1 LGAAKSISESNYF
14 DIHLSSRLS
23 QNVPGENKIMW
34 IVRLALNKPYT
45 FIVAAILI
53 VVLGLT
59 SIATTPTDIFPN
71 IDIPVVTVIWSY
83 SGLSAKEMEQRVTTF
98 SEFVMAV
105 VNDVRAIDSQT
116 VNGASVIK
124 ISFQPQV
131 RIDAA
136 MSQIGAAVNSIRF
149 RMPPGV
155 NPPWILRFSAATVPV
170 IQLSLSSDSLSE
182 SELYDYG
189 LFRVRQQLST
199 VPGTLLP
206 APYGGVA
213 RQIMVD
219 MDQNALLAKGITPMD
234 VTAAVNAQNLTLPSG
249 TAKIGTR
256 EYTVSTNSSPVDA
269 LTLND
274 VPIKTVNGSLVYM
287 RDIAHVRDGWA
298 VQQNVS
304 RADGKPNVL
313 LSVMKTGSVS
323 TLDIVNQIKNDVLPT
338 SRAAAPKGLKIRE
351 LFDQS
356 LFVRASI
363 EGVLREGIIAACLT
377 ALMILLF
384 LGSWRSTLII
394 AVSIPLSIL
403 SSIIVLSALGETMNT
418 MTLGG
423 LALAIG
429 ILVDDATVTIENIH
443 RHMSNQPLKEAV
455 LIGASEIATPTLVS
469 TLTICIVFVSV
480 VFLTGPAKYL
490 FTPMA
495 LAVVFAMMASYVLSR
510 TLVPVL
516 VNYLLGAEHDFE
528 GHSDVTANLSTKR
541 SIFGRINQRFN
552 QGYFWVQ
559 DRYTDALRTV
569 LRHRKPALLTSVAI
583 MATAFLLLPFVGRDF
598 FPSVDSGQIRL
609 HVRTQPGTRIE
620 TTKVLFSQVEDEIR
634 KIIPANEIG
643 LVIDNIGLSPETFNY
658 AFGDG
663 ATISSADGEILIA
676 LNEKQHGPSGSYVK
690 ELRSRL
696 QKQFP
701 DLTFFF
707 QPADIVTQIL
717 NFGLPSPIDVQVQG
731 YDPANYEI
739 ARHLRE
745 RVATVPGT
753 VDVHMHQVVN
763 APDLHMDIDR
773 VRAAQFGL
781 TQQDVANSIY
791 ISLSSSA
798 AVQPNFWLDPK
809 MGLTY
814 MVAAQ
819 TPQYSIDSINALQNT
834 PIPIHTRNN
843 RSELLGNMA
852 TLTPAVLPVVVNHHN
867 GAPVFDIY
875 ANTQDSDLGSVAAK
889 VKRIVKDE
897 SKNLPPGT
905 KIVVRGQVESM
916 NEAFNRLGIG
926 LAFAALLVY
935 LLMVVNYQSWR
946 DPFIIICAL
955 PGAFCGIVWAL
966 FLTQTTF
973 NVPSLMGAIMS
984 IGVATANS
992 ILLVT
997 FANELRATGMDPL
1010 EAAVTAGYTRLR
1022 PIIMTAFA
1030 MIIGMLPMALGL
1042 GEGGE
1047 QNAPLA
1053 RAVIGGLGV
1062 ATFATLFFV
1071 PLMFTLIHGNNAN
1084 VQQEAA

>member
-1 LGAAKSISESNYF
+1 
-14 DIHLSSRLS
+14 
-23 QNVPGENKIMW
+23 MW

-45 FIVAAILI
+45 FIVASILI
-53 VVLGLT
+53 LVLGVT

-71 IDIPVVTVIWSY
+71 IDIPVVSIIWTY
-83 SGLSAKEMEQRVTTF
+83 QGLSAKEMEQRITTF
-98 SEFVMAV
+98 SEFVMAT
-105 VNDVRAIDSQT
+105 VNDIKAIDSQT
-116 VNGASVIK
+116 VSGAAVIK

-136 MSQIGAAVNSIRF
+136 MSQIGAAVGGIRF

-155 NPPWILRFSAATVPV
+155 NPPWILRFSASTVP
-170 IQLSLSSDSLSE
+170 ILQLSLSSESLSE

-189 LFRVRQQLST
+189 LFRIRQQLST

-219 MDQNALLAKGITPMD
+219 LDEPALQAKGITPSD
-234 VTAAVNAQNLTLPSG
+234 VVAAINAQNLTLPSG
-249 TAKIGTR
+249 TAKLGTH

-269 LTLND
+269 LALND
-274 VPIKTVNGSLVYM
+274 VPVKTVDGSLVYM

-304 RADGKPNVL
+304 RADGKPGVL

-323 TLDIVNQIKNDVLPT
+323 TLEIVDQIKNEILPA
-338 SRAAAPKGLKIRE
+338 SRAAAPKGMKITE

-363 EGVLREGIIAACLT
+363 KGVLREGIIAACLT

-403 SSIIVLSALGETMNT
+403 SSIIALSALGETMNT

-443 RHMSNQPLKEAV
+443 RHMGTQPLREAV
-455 LIGASEIATPTLVS
+455 LTGASEIATPTLVS

-495 LAVVFAMMASYVLSR
+495 LAVVFAMLASYVLSR

-516 VNYLLGAEHDFE
+516 VNFLLGAEHSFE
-528 GHSDVTANLSTKR
+528 GHSDNAEP
-541 SIFGRINQRFN
+541 GRPSFFTRMNRGFNEGFARF
-552 QGYFWVQ
+552 QH
-559 DRYTDALRTV
+559 RYTSALGAVLKHRRT
-569 LRHRKPALLTSVAI
+569 ALAASITLMS
-583 MATAFLLLPFVGRDF
+583 TAFALVPFVGRDF
-598 FPSVDSGQIRL
+598 FPSIDSGQIRL
-609 HVRTQPGTRIE
+609 HVRAEPGTRIE
-620 TTKVLFSQVEDEIR
+620 TTKVLFSQVEAQIRHIVPADELDLI
-634 KIIPANEIG
+634 
-643 LVIDNIGLSPETFNY
+643 IDNIGLSPETFNY

-663 ATISSADGEILIA
+663 ATIGSADGEILIA
-676 LNEKQHGPSGSYVK
+676 LNEKHHGPADRYV
-690 ELRSRL
+690 RQMRTQL
-696 QKQFP
+696 QNQFP
-701 DLTFFF
+701 NLTFFF

-717 NFGLPSPIDVQVQG
+717 NFGLPAPIDVEVQG
-731 YDPANYEI
+731 YDPRNYEV
-739 ARHLRE
+739 ARHLRSE
-745 RVATVPGT
+745 VAAIPGT
-753 VDVHMHQVVN
+753 VDVHMHQVVA
-763 APDLHMDIDR
+763 APDLHLDIDR

-791 ISLSSSA
+791 ISLSSSS

-809 MGLTY
+809 MGMTY

-819 TPQYSIDSINALQNT
+819 TPQYRIDSINELENT
-834 PIPIHTRNN
+834 PIPLRTASNK
-843 RSELLGNMA
+843 SELLGNMA
-852 TLTPAVLPVVVNHHN
+852 TLTPAVLPVVINHHN
-867 GAPVFDIY
+867 VAPVFDIY
-875 ANTQDSDLGSVAAK
+875 SNTQDSDLGSVAA
-889 VKRIVKDE
+889 RINRVVREEQKHV
-897 SKNLPPGT
+897 PPGT
-905 KIVVRGQVESM
+905 TIVVRGQVESM
-916 NEAFNRLGIG
+916 NEAFNRLGMG

-935 LLMVVNYQSWR
+935 LLMVVNYQSWL

-955 PGAFCGIVWAL
+955 PGAFTGIVWAL
-966 FLTQTTF
+966 YLTQTTF

-997 FANELRATGMDPL
+997 FANERRAEGVSAL
-1010 EAAVTAGYTRLR
+1010 EAAISAGHTRLR
-1022 PIIMTAFA
+1022 PIIMTAVA

-1053 RAVIGGLGV
+1053 RAVIGGLSV

-1071 PLMFTLIHGNNAN
+1071 PLMFTLIHGKT
-1084 VQQEAA
+1084 QEIQ

>member
-1 LGAAKSISESNYF
+1 
-14 DIHLSSRLS
+14 
-23 QNVPGENKIMW
+23 MW
-34 IVRLALNKPYT
+34 IVRLALNRPYT
-45 FIVAAILI
+45 FIVASILI
-53 VVLGLT
+53 LIFGFT

-71 IDIPVVTVIWSY
+71 IDIPQVTVIWTY
-83 SGLSAKEMEQRVTTF
+83 SGLPAKEMEQRITTF

-105 VNDVRAIDSQT
+105 VNDVKSIDSQT
-116 VNGASVIK
+116 TNGAAVIK

-131 RIDAA
+131 RIDSA
-136 MSQIGAAVNSIRF
+136 MSQVDAAVNSIRF
-149 RMPPGV
+149 RMPTGV
-155 NPPWILRFSAATVPV
+155 NPPWILRFSASTVPI
-170 IQLSLSSDSLSE
+170 IQLSLSSDTLSE
-182 SELYDYG
+182 SEIYDYG
-189 LFRVRQQLST
+189 LFRVRQQLT
-199 VPGTLLP
+199 KVPGTLLP
-206 APYGGVA
+206 TPYGGVA

-219 MDQNALLAKGITPMD
+219 LDQNALTAKGLTPIDITN
-234 VTAAVNAQNLTLPSG
+234 AINAQNVTLPSG
-249 TAKIGTR
+249 TAKVDNT

-274 VPIKTVNGSLVYM
+274 VPIKEVNGAMVYM
-287 RDIAHVRDGWA
+287 RDVAHVRDGWS
-298 VQQNVS
+298 VQQNVA
-304 RADGKPNVL
+304 RANGKPAAL
-313 LSVMKTGSVS
+313 LTIMKTGSVS
-323 TLDIVNQIKNDVLPT
+323 TLEIVKQIKDDVLPA
-338 SRAAAPKGLKIRE
+338 SRAAAPKGLKITE

-356 LFVRASI
+356 IFVKASI
-363 EGVLREGIIAACLT
+363 VGVLREGLIAASLT

-443 RHMSNQPLKEAV
+443 RHMDGQPLREAV

-480 VFLTGPAKYL
+480 VFLTGPAKFL

-495 LAVVFAMMASYVLSR
+495 LAVVFAMLASYVLSR

-516 VNYLLGAEHDFE
+516 VNFLLGAEHSFE
-528 GHSDVTANLSTKR
+528 GHNLHESAANKR
-541 SIFGRINQRFN
+541 PSLFRRVNQRFN
-552 QGYFWVQ
+552 QGYTWFQ
-559 DRYTDALRTV
+559 SRYTVALESFLV
-569 LRHRKPALLTSVAI
+569 HRRA
-583 MATAFLLLPFVGRDF
+583 AFIGSIAVMLSAFVLLPFIGRDF
-598 FPSVDSGQIRL
+598 FPSVDAGQIKL
-609 HVRTQPGTRIE
+609 HIRARPGTRIE
-620 TTKVLFSQVEDEIR
+620 NTKVIFSQIEEEIR
-634 KIIPANEIG
+634 KTIPASETD
-643 LVIDNIGLSPETFNY
+643 LMLDNIGLTPETFNY

-663 ATISSADGEILIA
+663 STISSADGEVLIA
-676 LNEKQHGPSGSYVK
+676 LNKEHHSTRGYIKQ
-690 ELRSRL
+690 LRADL
-696 QKQFP
+696 TKKFP
-701 DLTFFF
+701 DETFFF
-707 QPADIVTQIL
+707 QPADMVTQIL
-717 NFGLPSPIDVQVQG
+717 NFGLPAPIDIQVQG
-731 YDPANYEI
+731 YDPANYDI
-739 ARHLRE
+739 ARHLRT
-745 RVATVPGT
+745 RLATVPGA
-753 VDVHMHQVVN
+753 VDVHLHQVVD
-763 APDLHMDIDR
+763 APDLHLDIDR

-781 TQQDVANSIY
+781 TQQDVANSLY

-809 MGLTY
+809 MGITY
-814 MVAAQ
+814 TVATQ
-819 TPQYSIDSINALQNT
+819 TPQYDINSINALENT
-834 PIPIHTRNN
+834 PIPLHTVAN
-843 RSELLGNMA
+843 RTELLGNMA
-852 TLTPAVLPVVVNHHN
+852 TLKPAVMPVVINHHN
-867 GAPVFDIY
+867 GAPVYDIY

-889 VKRIVKDE
+889 VDRIVKEE
-897 SKNLPPGT
+897 SANLPPGT

-926 LAFAALLVY
+926 LTFAALLVY
-935 LLMVVNYQSWR
+935 LLMVVNYQSWL

-997 FANELRATGMDPL
+997 FANELRANGETPL
-1010 EAAVTAGYTRLR
+1010 RAAINAGFTRLR
-1022 PIIMTAFA
+1022 PIIMTACA
-1030 MIIGMLPMALGL
+1030 MIIGMLPMALGM

-1053 RAVIGGLGV
+1053 RAVIGGLSM

-1071 PLMFTLIHGNNAN
+1071 PLMFTLIHEKNTT
-1084 VQQEAA
+1084 QEAA

>member
-1 LGAAKSISESNYF
+1 
-14 DIHLSSRLS
+14 
-23 QNVPGENKIMW
+23 MW
-34 IVRLALNKPYT
+34 IVRLALNRPYT
-45 FIVAAILI
+45 FIVASILI
-53 VVLGLT
+53 LVLGFS

-83 SGLSAKEMEQRVTTF
+83 SGLPAKEMEERVTTF

-105 VNDVRAIDSQT
+105 VNDVKSIDSQT
-116 VNGASVIK
+116 TSGASVIK

-136 MSQIGAAVNSIRF
+136 MSQVGAAVNSIRF
-149 RMPPGV
+149 RMPAGV
-155 NPPWILRFSAATVPV
+155 NPPWILRFSASTVPI
-170 IQLSLSSDSLSE
+170 IQLALSSDTLSE
-182 SELYDYG
+182 SEIYDYG
-189 LFRVRQQLST
+189 LFRIRQQLTT

-206 APYGGVA
+206 TPYGGVA

-219 MDQNALLAKGITPMD
+219 LDQNALLAKGLTPID
-234 VTAAVNAQNLTLPSG
+234 VTAAINAQNVTLPSG
-249 TAKIGTR
+249 TAKVDSR

-269 LTLND
+269 LMLND

-287 RDIAHVRDGWA
+287 RDVAHVRDGWS
-298 VQQNVS
+298 VQQNVA
-304 RADGKPNVL
+304 RANGKPAAL
-313 LSVMKTGSVS
+313 LAIMKTGSVS
-323 TLDIVNQIKNDVLPT
+323 TLDIVNQIKNDVLPA
-338 SRAAAPKGLKIRE
+338 SRAAAPKGLKITE

-356 LFVRASI
+356 IFVKASI
-363 EGVLREGIIAACLT
+363 VGVLREGVIAASLT

-403 SSIIVLSALGETMNT
+403 SSIIVLSAMGETMNT

-443 RHMSNQPLKEAV
+443 RHMGEHPLREAV

-495 LAVVFAMMASYVLSR
+495 FAVVFAMLASYVLSR

-516 VNYLLGAEHDFE
+516 VNFLLGAEQVFE
-528 GHSDVTANLSTKR
+528 GHSAMDGVKDGSR
-541 SIFGRINQRFN
+541 SIFGRINERFN
-552 QGYFWVQ
+552 EGYLWVR
-559 DRYTDALRTV
+559 DRYTSALETV
-569 LRHRKPALLTSVAI
+569 LQNRRPALIASIAI
-583 MATAFLLLPFVGRDF
+583 MSTAFLLLPFVGRDF
-598 FPSVDSGQIRL
+598 FPSVDAGQIKL
-609 HVRTQPGTRIE
+609 HIRARPGTRIE
-620 TTKVLFSQVEDEIR
+620 STKVIFSQVEDQIR
-634 KIIPANEIG
+634 KTIPPDETDLIM
-643 LVIDNIGLSPETFNY
+643 DNIGLTPETFNY

-663 ATISSADGEILIA
+663 STISSADGEVLIA
-676 LNEKQHGPSGSYVK
+676 LNEKHHGPTQEYVK
-690 ELRSRL
+690 QLRSQL
-696 QKQFP
+696 QKEFP

-707 QPADIVTQIL
+707 QPADMVTQIL
-717 NFGLPSPIDVQVQG
+717 NFGLPAPVDVQVQG

-745 RVATVPGT
+745 RLATVPGA
-753 VDVHMHQVVN
+753 VDVHMHQVVD
-763 APDLHMDIDR
+763 APDLHLDIDR

-781 TQQDVANSIY
+781 TQQDVANSLY

-809 MGLTY
+809 MGITY
-814 MVAAQ
+814 TVAAQ

-834 PIPIHTRNN
+834 PIPIHTLNN
-843 RSELLGNMA
+843 RTEVLGNMA
-852 TLTPAVLPVVVNHHN
+852 TLTPAVLPVVINHHN
-867 GAPVFDIY
+867 GAPVFDIF
-875 ANTQDSDLGSVAAK
+875 ANTQDSDLGSIAAK
-889 VKRIVKDE
+889 VNRIVKEE

-935 LLMVVNYQSWR
+935 LLMVVNYQSWL

-997 FANELRATGMDPL
+997 FANELREKGIAPL
-1010 EAAVTAGYTRLR
+1010 EAAVTAGSTRLR
-1022 PIIMTAFA
+1022 PIIMTACA
-1030 MIIGMLPMALGL
+1030 MIIGMLPMALGI

-1053 RAVIGGLGV
+1053 RAVIGGLTV

-1071 PLMFTLIHGNNAN
+1071 PLMFTLIHGRNTST
-1084 VQQEAA
+1084 QQEAA

>member
-1 LGAAKSISESNYF
+1 
-14 DIHLSSRLS
+14 
-23 QNVPGENKIMW
+23 MW
-34 IVRLALNKPYT
+34 IVKLALSKPYT

-53 VVLGLT
+53 VVLGVT
-59 SIATTPTDIFPN
+59 SIVSTPTDIFPN

-105 VNDVRAIDSQT
+105 VNDVKAIDSQT

-155 NPPWILRFSAATVPV
+155 NPPWILRFSASTVPI
-170 IQLSLSSDSLSE
+170 IQLSLSSDTLSE
-182 SELYDYG
+182 SQLYDYG

-206 APYGGVA
+206 APYGGKA

-219 MDQNALLAKGITPMD
+219 LDQNSLLAKGIVPID
-234 VTAAVNAQNLTLPSG
+234 VVTAINTQNLTLPSG
-249 TAKIGTR
+249 TAKIGTH

-269 LTLND
+269 LSLND
-274 VPIKTVNGSLVYM
+274 VPVKTVNGSLVYM
-287 RDIAHVRDGWA
+287 RDVAHVRDGWA

-323 TLDIVNQIKNDVLPT
+323 TLDIVKQIKDDVLPA
-338 SRAAAPKGLKIRE
+338 SRAAAPKGLTITE

-363 EGVLREGIIAACLT
+363 EGVLKEGLIAACLT

-394 AVSIPLSIL
+394 AISIPLSIL
-403 SSIIVLSALGETMNT
+403 SSIIVLSAMGETMNT

-443 RHMSNQPLKEAV
+443 RHIGSNSLKDAV
-455 LIGASEIATPTLVS
+455 LIGASEIATPTFVS

-495 LAVVFAMMASYVLSR
+495 LAVVFAMLASYVLSR

-516 VNYLLGAEHDFE
+516 VNFLLGAEHSFE
-528 GHSDVTANLSTKR
+528 GHEAPEGYIPARL
-541 SIFGRINQRFN
+541 SIFARINGYFN
-552 QGYFWVQ
+552 QGYLWVQ
-559 DRYTDALRTV
+559 ERYAQALRV
-569 LRHRKPALLTSVAI
+569 MLKHRRRALFTSLAI
-583 MATAFLLLPFVGRDF
+583 MGSSFLLLPFVGRDF

-609 HVRTQPGTRIE
+609 HVRALPGTRIE
-620 TTKVLFSQVEDEIR
+620 TTKALVSQVEDQIR
-634 KIIPANEIG
+634 KTMPADE
-643 LVIDNIGLSPETFNY
+643 LDLMIDNIGLNPETFNY

-663 ATISSADGEILIA
+663 ATIGSADGEILIS
-676 LNEKQHGPSGSYVK
+676 LNEKHHASASRYVK
-690 ELRSRL
+690 QLRPKLNR
-696 QKQFP
+696 QFP
-701 DLTFFF
+701 ELTFFF

-739 ARHLRE
+739 ARQLRE
-745 RVATVPGT
+745 QMATVPGT
-753 VDVHMHQVVN
+753 VDVRMHQVVN
-763 APDLHMDIDR
+763 APDLHLDIDR
-773 VRAAQFGL
+773 VRAAEFGL

-809 MGLTY
+809 MGITY

-819 TPQYSIDSINALQNT
+819 TPQYQINSINALENT
-834 PIPIHTRNN
+834 PIPLHTASN

-852 TLTPAVLPVVVNHHN
+852 TLTPAVLPEVINHHN
-867 GAPVFDIY
+867 GAPVFDVF
-875 ANTQDSDLGSVAAK
+875 ANTQDSDLGSVAA
-889 VKRIVKDE
+889 RINQIVERERKH
-897 SKNLPPGT
+897 LPPGT
-905 KIVVRGQVESM
+905 KIVMRGQVESM
-916 NEAFNRLGIG
+916 NEAFDRLGIG
-926 LAFAALLVY
+926 LAFAAMLVY
-935 LLMVVNYQSWR
+935 LLMVVNYQSWL

-997 FANELRATGMDPL
+997 FANELRKKAIDPL
-1010 EAAVTAGYTRLR
+1010 ESAVTAGATRLR

-1030 MIIGMLPMALGL
+1030 MIAGMLPMALGL

-1071 PLMFTLIHGNNAN
+1071 PLMFTLIHSRHSSHS
-1084 VQQEAA
+1084 QEVA

>member
-1 LGAAKSISESNYF
+1 
-14 DIHLSSRLS
+14 
-23 QNVPGENKIMW
+23 MW
-34 IVRLALNKPYT
+34 IVRLALNRPYT
-45 FIVAAILI
+45 FVVLAILI
-53 VVLGLT
+53 VILGFT
-59 SIATTPTDIFPN
+59 SIASTPTDIFPD
-71 IDIPVVTVIWSY
+71 IDIPVVSVIWSY
-83 SGLSAKEMEQRVTTF
+83 SGLPAKEMEQRITTF

-105 VNDVRAIDSQT
+105 VNDVKAIDSQT
-116 VNGASVIK
+116 VSGASVIK

-131 RIDAA
+131 HIDAA
-136 MSQIGAAVNSIRF
+136 MSQIGAAVQSIRF

-155 NPPWILRFSAATVPV
+155 NPPWILRFSASTVPI
-170 IQLSLSSDSLSE
+170 IQLALSSDTLSE

-206 APYGGVA
+206 APSGGVA

-219 MDQNALLAKGITPMD
+219 LDQNALLARGLTPID
-234 VTAAVNAQNLTLPSG
+234 ITAAINAQNLTLPSG
-249 TAKIGTR
+249 TAKLDSR
-256 EYTVSTNSSPVDA
+256 EYTVSTNSSPLDA
-269 LTLND
+269 LMLND

-287 RDIAHVRDGWA
+287 RDVAHVRDGWA
-298 VQQNVS
+298 VQQNVA
-304 RADGKPNVL
+304 RANGKPGVL
-313 LSVMKTGSVS
+313 LSIMKTGSVS
-323 TLDIVNQIKNDVLPT
+323 TLDIVNQIKNDVLPA
-338 SRAAAPKGLKIRE
+338 SRAAAPKGLQIRE
-351 LFDQS
+351 MFDQS

-363 EGVLREGIIAACLT
+363 AGVLREGIIAACLT

-403 SSIIVLSALGETMNT
+403 SSIVVLSALGQTMNT

-443 RHMSNQPLKEAV
+443 RHMDKESLKEAV

-495 LAVVFAMMASYVLSR
+495 LAVVFAMLASYILSR

-516 VNYLLGAEHDFE
+516 VQFLLGAAHVSEDSAYGLGRRIGF
-528 GHSDVTANLSTKR
+528 R
-541 SIFGRINQRFN
+541 SFFSLIHERFN
-552 QGYFWVQ
+552 HGYGWVQ
-559 DRYTDALRTV
+559 DRYTRALQNV
-569 LRHRKPALLTSVAI
+569 LRHPKQALTVSVAI
-583 MATAFLLLPFVGRDF
+583 MATSVLLLPFVGRDF
-598 FPSVDSGQIRL
+598 FPSVDAGQIRL
-609 HVRTQPGTRIE
+609 HVRAQPGTRIE
-620 TTKVLFSQVEDEIR
+620 TTKVLFSQVEDQIR
-634 KIIPANEIG
+634 KMIPADELE
-643 LVIDNIGLSPETFNY
+643 LVIDNIGLTPETFNY

-663 ATISSADGEILIA
+663 ATIGAADGEILIA
-676 LNEKQHGPSGSYVK
+676 LNEKHHGATDGYVK
-690 ELRSRL
+690 RVRSRL
-696 QKQFP
+696 QNLFP

-707 QPADIVTQIL
+707 QSADIVTQIL

-731 YDPANYEI
+731 YNPANYEI
-739 ARHLRE
+739 ARGLR
-745 RVATVPGT
+745 RRLATIPGT

-763 APDLHMDIDR
+763 APDLHLDIDR

-781 TQQDVANSIY
+781 NQQDVASSIY

-809 MGLTY
+809 MGITY
-814 MVAAQ
+814 AVAAQ
-819 TPQYSIDSINALQNT
+819 TPQYRVDSINALQNT
-834 PIPIHTRNN
+834 PIPIRTLNN
-843 RSELLGNMA
+843 RTELLGNLA
-852 TLTPAVLPVVVNHHN
+852 SLTPAVLPVVINHHN
-867 GAPVFDIY
+867 GQPVFDIY
-875 ANTQDSDLGSVAAK
+875 ANTQDSDLGSVAEK
-889 VKRIVKDE
+889 VQAVVRQE
-897 SKNLPPGT
+897 SKKLPPGT

-916 NEAFNRLGIG
+916 NEAFSRLGLG
-926 LAFAALLVY
+926 LSFAALLVY
-935 LLMVVNYQSWR
+935 LLMVVNYQSWL

-997 FANELRATGMDPL
+997 FANELRAEGMDAL
-1010 EAAVTAGYTRLR
+1010 ASAVTAGFTRLR
-1022 PIIMTAFA
+1022 PIVMTAFA
-1030 MIIGMLPMALGL
+1030 MIIGMLPMAIGM

-1053 RAVIGGLGV
+1053 RAVIGGLSI

-1071 PLMFTLIHGNNAN
+1071 PLMFTLIHGRNAGKL
-1084 VQQEAA
+1084 QEKI

>member
-1 LGAAKSISESNYF
+1 
-14 DIHLSSRLS
+14 
-23 QNVPGENKIMW
+23 MW
-34 IVRLALNKPYT
+34 IVRLALNRPYT
-45 FIVAAILI
+45 FIVASILI
-53 VVLGLT
+53 LVLGFS

-83 SGLSAKEMEQRVTTF
+83 SGLPAKEMEERVTTF

-105 VNDVRAIDSQT
+105 VNDVKSIDSQT
-116 VNGASVIK
+116 TSGASVIK

-136 MSQIGAAVNSIRF
+136 MSQVGAAVNSIRF

-155 NPPWILRFSAATVPV
+155 NPPWILRFSASTVPI
-170 IQLSLSSDSLSE
+170 IQLSLSSDTLSE
-182 SELYDYG
+182 SEIYDYG
-189 LFRVRQQLST
+189 LFRVRQQLTT

-206 APYGGVA
+206 TPYGGVA

-219 MDQNALLAKGITPMD
+219 LDQNALLAKGLTPIDITNAI
-234 VTAAVNAQNLTLPSG
+234 TAQNVTLPSG
-249 TAKIGTR
+249 TAKVGDS
-256 EYTVSTNSSPVDA
+256 EFTVSTNSSPLDA
-269 LTLND
+269 LMLND
-274 VPIKTVNGSLVYM
+274 VPIKTINGSLVYM
-287 RDIAHVRDGWA
+287 RDVAHVRDGWS
-298 VQQNVS
+298 VQQNVA
-304 RADGKPNVL
+304 RANGKPAAL
-313 LSVMKTGSVS
+313 LTIMKTGSVS
-323 TLDIVNQIKNDVLPT
+323 TLDIVNQIKNDVLPA
-338 SRAAAPKGLKIRE
+338 SRAAAPKGLKITE

-356 LFVRASI
+356 IFVKASI
-363 EGVLREGIIAACLT
+363 AGVLREGVIAASLT

-403 SSIIVLSALGETMNT
+403 TSIIVLSAMGETLNT

-443 RHMSNQPLKEAV
+443 RHMGEKPLREAV

-495 LAVVFAMMASYVLSR
+495 LAVVFAMLASYLLSR

-516 VNYLLGAEHDFE
+516 VNSLLGAEHSFE
-528 GHSDVTANLSTKR
+528 GHSAGDVIKVGSR
-541 SIFGRINQRFN
+541 SIFRRINDRFN
-552 QGYFWVQ
+552 DGYLWLQ
-559 DRYTDALRTV
+559 ARYTAALEAILNR
-569 LRHRKPALLTSVAI
+569 RRAALLASVAI
-583 MATAFLLLPFVGRDF
+583 MSTAFLLLPFVGRDF
-598 FPSVDSGQIRL
+598 FPSVDAGQIKL
-609 HVRTQPGTRIE
+609 HIRARPGTRIE

-634 KIIPANEIG
+634 KTIPPDETE
-643 LVIDNIGLSPETFNY
+643 LMMDNIGLTPETFNY

-663 ATISSADGEILIA
+663 STISSADGEVLIA
-676 LNEKQHGPSGSYVK
+676 LNKKHGPTQTYVK
-690 ELRSRL
+690 ELRSQL

-707 QPADIVTQIL
+707 QPADMVTQIL

-739 ARHLRE
+739 ARRLRE
-745 RVATVPGT
+745 RVATVPGA

-763 APDLHMDIDR
+763 APDLHLDIDR

-781 TQQDVANSIY
+781 TQQDVANSLY
-791 ISLSSSA
+791 VSLSSSA

-809 MGLTY
+809 MGITY
-814 MVAAQ
+814 TVAAQ

-834 PIPIHTRNN
+834 PIPIHTLSN
-843 RSELLGNMA
+843 RTEVLGNMA
-852 TLTPAVLPVVVNHHN
+852 TLSPAVLPVVINHHN

-875 ANTQDSDLGSVAAK
+875 ANTQNSDLGSVAARIN
-889 VKRIVKDE
+889 RIVKQE
-897 SKNLPPGT
+897 SAHLPPGT

-916 NEAFNRLGIG
+916 NEAFDRLGIG

-935 LLMVVNYQSWR
+935 LLMVVNYQSWL

-973 NVPSLMGAIMS
+973 NVPSLMGAIMA

-997 FANELRATGMDPL
+997 FANELRAKGIPAL
-1010 EAAVTAGYTRLR
+1010 QAAVIAGDTRLR
-1022 PIIMTAFA
+1022 PIIMTACA
-1030 MIIGMLPMALGL
+1030 MIIGMLPMALGM

-1053 RAVIGGLGV
+1053 RAVIGGLTV

-1071 PLMFTLIHGNNAN
+1071 PLMFTLIHGKNTTT
-1084 VQQEAA
+1084 QQEAA

>member
-1 LGAAKSISESNYF
+1 
-14 DIHLSSRLS
+14 
-23 QNVPGENKIMW
+23 MW
-34 IVRLALNKPYT
+34 IVRLALSKPYT
-45 FIVAAILI
+45 FIVASILI
-53 VVLGLT
+53 VIMGVT
-59 SIATTPTDIFPN
+59 AIATTPTDIFPN

-83 SGLSAKEMEQRVTTF
+83 QGLSAKEMEQRVTTF

-105 VNDVRAIDSQT
+105 VNDVKAIDSQT

-155 NPPWILRFSAATVPV
+155 NPPWILRFSASTVPI
-170 IQLSLSSDSLSE
+170 IQLSLSSDTLSE

-219 MDQNALLAKGITPMD
+219 MDQDALLAKGITPMD
-234 VTAAVNAQNLTLPSG
+234 VVAAINAQNLTLPSG

-256 EYTVSTNSSPVDA
+256 EYTVSTNSSPVNA

-274 VPIKTVNGSLVYM
+274 VPVKTVNGSLIYM

-298 VQQNVS
+298 VQQNAS

-323 TLDIVNQIKNDVLPT
+323 TLDIVKQIKQDVLPA
-338 SRAAAPKGLKIRE
+338 SRAAAPKGLKITE

-363 EGVLREGIIAACLT
+363 EGVLREGIIAAGLT

-394 AVSIPLSIL
+394 AISIPLSIL
-403 SSIIVLSALGETMNT
+403 SSIIVLSAMGETMNT

-443 RHMSNQPLKEAV
+443 RHMDSQSLKDAV

-495 LAVVFAMMASYVLSR
+495 MAVVFAMLASYVLSR

-516 VNYLLGAEHDFE
+516 VNYLLGAEHPFE
-528 GHSDVTANLSTKR
+528 GHSDSTLAKER
-541 SIFGRINQRFN
+541 SRFARIFVRINNRFN
-552 QGYFWVQ
+552 QGFFWVQ

-569 LRHRKPALLTSVAI
+569 LNHRKSALLSSIAV
-583 MATAFLLLPFVGRDF
+583 MATAFVLLPFVGRDF
-598 FPSVDSGQIRL
+598 FPAVDSGQIRL
-609 HVRTQPGTRIE
+609 HVRAEPGTRIE
-620 TTKVLFSQVEDEIR
+620 TTKALFSQVEAQIR
-634 KIIPANEIG
+634 QTIPSNEIE
-643 LVIDNIGLSPETFNY
+643 LIIDNLGLTPETFNY

-676 LNEKQHGPSGSYVK
+676 LNEKHHGPSARYVRQ
-690 ELRSRL
+690 LRSQL
-696 QKQFP
+696 QTRFP

-717 NFGLPSPIDVQVQG
+717 NFGLPAPIDVQIQG
-731 YDPANYEI
+731 YDPTNYEV
-739 ARHLRE
+739 ARRLRQ
-745 RVATVPGT
+745 RLAGVPGT
-753 VDVHMHQVVN
+753 VDVHMHQVID
-763 APDLHMDIDR
+763 APDLHLDIDR

-791 ISLSSSA
+791 ISLSSSS

-809 MGLTY
+809 MGITY

-819 TPQYSIDSINALQNT
+819 TPQYRVNSINALETT
-834 PIPIHTRNN
+834 PIPLRTLNN

-875 ANTQDSDLGSVAAK
+875 ANTQNSDLGSVAARIN
-889 VKRIVKDE
+889 RIVKEE

-905 KIVVRGQVESM
+905 KIVLRGQVESM
-916 NEAFNRLGIG
+916 NEAFDRLGVG

-935 LLMVVNYQSWR
+935 LLMVVNYQSWL

-955 PGAFCGIVWAL
+955 PGAFTGIVWAL

-997 FANELRATGMDPL
+997 FANELRATGMPAVD
-1010 EAAVTAGYTRLR
+1010 AAVTAGYTRLR

-1053 RAVIGGLGV
+1053 RAVIGGLSV

-1071 PLMFTLIHGNNAN
+1071 PLMFTSIHGKGR
-1084 VQQEAA
+1084 EAE

>member
-1 LGAAKSISESNYF
+1 
-14 DIHLSSRLS
+14 
-23 QNVPGENKIMW
+23 MW
-34 IVRLALNKPYT
+34 IVRLALDRPYT
-45 FIVAAILI
+45 FIVASILI
-53 VVLGLT
+53 LVLGFS

-83 SGLSAKEMEQRVTTF
+83 NGLPAKEMENRVTTF

-105 VNDVRAIDSQT
+105 VNDVKAIDSQT
-116 VNGASVIK
+116 VAGASVIK

-136 MSQIGAAVNSIRF
+136 MSQVGAAVNSIRF

-155 NPPWILRFSAATVPV
+155 NPPWILRFSASTIPI
-170 IQLSLSSDSLSE
+170 IQLSLSSDTLSE
-182 SELYDYG
+182 SQLYDYG

-219 MDQNALLAKGITPMD
+219 MDQNALNAKGITPID
-234 VTAAVNAQNLTLPSG
+234 VTNAINAQNVTLPSG
-249 TAKIGTR
+249 TTKIGNR

-269 LTLND
+269 LSLNN
-274 VPIKTVNGSLVYM
+274 VPVKTVNGSIVYM
-287 RDIAHVRDGWA
+287 RDIAHVRDGWG
-298 VQQNVS
+298 VQQNAS
-304 RADGKPNVL
+304 RTDGKPGVL

-323 TLDIVNQIKNDVLPT
+323 TLDIVKQIKNDVLPV
-338 SRAAAPKGLKIRE
+338 SRAAAPKGLKITE

-363 EGVLREGIIAACLT
+363 EGVLREGLIAACLT

-394 AVSIPLSIL
+394 AISIPLSIL
-403 SSIIVLSALGETMNT
+403 SSIIVLGAMGQTMNT

-443 RHMSNQPLKEAV
+443 RHMHGQPLREAV
-455 LIGASEIATPTLVS
+455 LVGASEIATPTFVS

-495 LAVVFAMMASYVLSR
+495 LAVVFAMMASYLLSR

-516 VNYLLGAEHDFE
+516 VNFLLGAEHEIEDD
-528 GHSDVTANLSTKR
+528 SLTATGKV
-541 SIFGRINQRFN
+541 SIFRRIHLRFN
-552 QGYFWVQ
+552 QGYDWFQ
-559 DRYTDALRTV
+559 SRYTEALRAV
-569 LRHRKPALLTSVAI
+569 LRHRKVTLYASVAV
-583 MATAFLLLPFVGRDF
+583 MASAFVVAPFVGRDF
-598 FPSVDSGQIRL
+598 FPSVDSGQLRL
-609 HVRTQPGTRIE
+609 HVRAMPGTRIE
-620 TTKVLFSQVEDEIR
+620 ATKVIFSQVEDEIR
-634 KIIPANEIG
+634 KVIPASDME
-643 LVIDNIGLSPETFNY
+643 LMIDNIGLSPETFNY

-663 ATISSADGEILIA
+663 ATVGSGDGEILIA
-676 LNEKQHGPSGSYVK
+676 LKPDHHGSGEAYTKQ
-690 ELRSRL
+690 LRSKL
-696 QKQFP
+696 QKDFP

-731 YDPANYEI
+731 YDPANYEL
-739 ARHLRE
+739 AKRVRE
-745 RVATVPGT
+745 RIAGVPGL
-753 VDVHMHQVVN
+753 VDVHMHQVVD
-763 APDLHMDIDR
+763 APDLHLDIDR
-773 VRAAQFGL
+773 VKAAQFGL
-781 TQQDVANSIY
+781 TQQDVANSLY

-798 AVQPNFWLDPK
+798 AVLPNFWLDPK
-809 MGLTY
+809 MGITY

-819 TPQYSIDSINALQNT
+819 TPQYRLNSINALENT
-834 PIPIHTRNN
+834 PIPMHTADN
-843 RSELLGNMA
+843 RTQLLSNLA
-852 TLTPAVLPVVVNHHN
+852 TLKPAVMPLVINHHN

-875 ANTQDSDLGSVAAK
+875 ANTQDSDLGSVAARVQK
-889 VKRIVKDE
+889 IVNEE
-897 SKNLPPGT
+897 SRNLPAGT
-905 KIVVRGQVESM
+905 KIIVRGQVESM
-916 NEAFNRLGIG
+916 NEAFSRLGLG

-935 LLMVVNYQSWR
+935 LLMVVNYQSWL

-984 IGVATANS
+984 VGVATANS

-997 FANELRATGMDPL
+997 FANGLLAEGVAPG
-1010 EAAVTAGYTRLR
+1010 EAAIRAGYTRLR
-1022 PIIMTAFA
+1022 PILMTAFA
-1030 MIIGMLPMALGL
+1030 MIVGMLPMALGM

-1053 RAVIGGLGV
+1053 RAVIGGLSV

-1071 PLMFTLIHGNNAN
+1071 PLMFSLIHGRKTSS
-1084 VQQEAA
+1084 QEAV

>member
-1 LGAAKSISESNYF
+1 
-14 DIHLSSRLS
+14 
-23 QNVPGENKIMW
+23 MW
-34 IVRLALNKPYT
+34 IVRLALNRPYT
-45 FIVAAILI
+45 FIVASILI
-53 VVLGLT
+53 LVLGFT

-83 SGLSAKEMEQRVTTF
+83 SGLPAKEMENRVTTF

-105 VNDVRAIDSQT
+105 VNDVKAIDSQT
-116 VNGASVIK
+116 VSGASVIK

-155 NPPWILRFSAATVPV
+155 NPPWILRFSASTVPI
-170 IQLSLSSDSLSE
+170 IQLSLSSDTLSE

-219 MDQNALLAKGITPMD
+219 MDQNALLAKGVTPLD
-234 VTAAVNAQNLTLPSG
+234 VTNAINAQNVTLPSG
-249 TAKIGTR
+249 SAKIGSR
-256 EYTVSTNSSPVDA
+256 EYTVSTNSSPIDA
-269 LTLND
+269 LSLND
-274 VPIKTVNGSLVYM
+274 VPVKTVNGSLVYM

-298 VQQNVS
+298 VQQNAS

-323 TLDIVNQIKNDVLPT
+323 TLDIVRQIKEDVLPV
-338 SRAAAPKGLKIRE
+338 SRAAAPKGLKITE

-363 EGVLREGIIAACLT
+363 EGVLREGVIAACLT

-394 AVSIPLSIL
+394 AISIPLSIL
-403 SSIIVLSALGETMNT
+403 SSIIVLSAMGQTMNT

-443 RHMSNQPLKEAV
+443 RHMDGQPLREAV
-455 LIGASEIATPTLVS
+455 LIGASEIATPTFVS

-495 LAVVFAMMASYVLSR
+495 LAVVFAMLASYVLSR

-516 VNYLLGAEHDFE
+516 VNFLLGAEHSFE
-528 GHSDVTANLSTKR
+528 GHGDKAPSDPAKR
-541 SIFGRINQRFN
+541 SIFRRINERFN
-552 QGYFWVQ
+552 QGYGWVQ
-559 DRYTDALRTV
+559 DHYTAALHSV
-569 LRHRKPALLTSVAI
+569 LRHRRPALFISIGI
-583 MATAFLLLPFVGRDF
+583 MASAFILVPFVGRDF
-598 FPSVDSGQIRL
+598 FPSVDAGQIRL
-609 HVRTQPGTRIE
+609 HVRTIPGTRIE
-620 TTKVLFSQVEDEIR
+620 STKVQFSQVEDEIR
-634 KIIPANEIG
+634 RVIPPDQLELI
-643 LVIDNIGLSPETFNY
+643 IDNIGLSPETFNY

-676 LNEKQHGPSGSYVK
+676 LNGKHHASGEKYVK
-690 ELRSRL
+690 QLRSQL
-696 QKQFP
+696 QKDFP

-731 YDPANYEI
+731 YDPANYEV
-739 ARHLRE
+739 ARHVRE
-745 RVATVPGT
+745 RIASVPGL

-763 APDLHMDIDR
+763 APDLHLDIDR
-773 VRAAQFGL
+773 VKAAQFGL

-791 ISLSSSA
+791 ISLSSSG

-809 MGLTY
+809 MGITY
-814 MVAAQ
+814 LVAAQ
-819 TPQYSIDSINALQNT
+819 TPQYKIDSINAIENT
-834 PIPIHTRNN
+834 PIPIHTLTN

-852 TLTPAVLPVVVNHHN
+852 TLKPATLPVVINHHN

-875 ANTQDSDLGSVAAK
+875 ANTQDSDLGSVASR
-889 VKRIVKDE
+889 VNRIVQEE

-935 LLMVVNYQSWR
+935 LLMVVNYQSWL

-997 FANELRATGMDPL
+997 FANGLLANGTTAM

-1022 PIIMTAFA
+1022 PIVMTAFA
-1030 MIIGMLPMALGL
+1030 MIVGMLPMALGL

-1053 RAVIGGLGV
+1053 RAVIGGLSV

-1071 PLMFTLIHGNNAN
+1071 PLMFTLIHGRNART
-1084 VQQEAA
+1084 QEAA

>member
-1 LGAAKSISESNYF
+1 MN
-14 DIHLSSRLS
+14 
-23 QNVPGENKIMW
+23 GELEMW
-34 IVRLALNKPYT
+34 IVRLALNRPYT
-45 FIVAAILI
+45 FIVASILI
-53 VVLGLT
+53 LVLGFS

-83 SGLSAKEMEQRVTTF
+83 SGLPAKEMEERVTTF

-105 VNDVRAIDSQT
+105 VNDVKSIDSQT
-116 VNGASVIK
+116 TSGASVIK

-136 MSQIGAAVNSIRF
+136 MSQVGAAVNSIRF

-155 NPPWILRFSAATVPV
+155 NPPWILRFSASTVPI
-170 IQLSLSSDSLSE
+170 IQLSLSSDTLSE
-182 SELYDYG
+182 SEIYDYG
-189 LFRVRQQLST
+189 LFRVRQQLTT

-206 APYGGVA
+206 TPYGGVA

-219 MDQNALLAKGITPMD
+219 LDQNALLAKGLTPVD
-234 VTAAVNAQNLTLPSG
+234 VTAAINAQNVTLPSG
-249 TAKIGTR
+249 TAKIDNS

-269 LTLND
+269 MMLND

-287 RDIAHVRDGWA
+287 RDVAHVRDGWS
-298 VQQNVS
+298 VQQNVA
-304 RADGKPNVL
+304 RANGKPAAL
-313 LSVMKTGSVS
+313 LAIMKTGSVS
-323 TLDIVNQIKNDVLPT
+323 TLDIVNQIKNDVLPA
-338 SRAAAPKGLKIRE
+338 SRAAAPKGLKITE

-356 LFVRASI
+356 IFVKAAI
-363 EGVLREGIIAACLT
+363 VGVLREGVIAASLT

-394 AVSIPLSIL
+394 AISIPLSIL
-403 SSIIVLSALGETMNT
+403 SSIIALSAMGETMNT

-443 RHMSNQPLKEAV
+443 RHMGKQPLYEAV
-455 LIGASEIATPTLVS
+455 LLGASEIATPTLVS

-495 LAVVFAMMASYVLSR
+495 LAVVFAMLASYVLSR

-516 VNYLLGAEHDFE
+516 VNYFLGAELSFE
-528 GHSDVTANLSTKR
+528 EHAESNGVRNESR
-541 SIFGRINQRFN
+541 SFFGRIHDRFN
-552 QGYFWVQ
+552 EGYRWVQ
-559 DRYTDALRTV
+559 DRYTHSLETV
-569 LRHRKPALLTSVAI
+569 LNNRKPALIASIAI
-583 MATAFLLLPFVGRDF
+583 MSTAFLLLPFIGRDF
-598 FPSVDSGQIRL
+598 FPSVDAGQIKL
-609 HVRTQPGTRIE
+609 HIRAKPGTRIE
-620 TTKVLFSQVEDEIR
+620 TTKVLFSQVEDQIR
-634 KIIPANEIG
+634 KSIPADETELIM
-643 LVIDNIGLSPETFNY
+643 DNIGLTPETFNY

-663 ATISSADGEILIA
+663 ATISSADGEVLIA
-676 LNEKQHGPSGSYVK
+676 LKEKHHGPTQQYVK
-690 ELRSRL
+690 QLRSQL
-696 QKQFP
+696 QRQFP

-707 QPADIVTQIL
+707 QPADMVTQIL
-717 NFGLPSPIDVQVQG
+717 NFGLPAPIDVQVQG
-731 YDPANYEI
+731 YDPGNYEI
-739 ARHLRE
+739 ARHLRQ
-745 RVATVPGT
+745 RVASVPGA
-753 VDVHMHQVVN
+753 VDVHLHQVVD
-763 APDLHMDIDR
+763 APDLHLDIDR

-781 TQQDVANSIY
+781 TQQDVANSLY

-809 MGLTY
+809 MGITY
-814 MVAAQ
+814 TVAAQ
-819 TPQYSIDSINALQNT
+819 TPQYSVDSINALQNT
-834 PIPIHTRNN
+834 PIPIHTLSN
-843 RSELLGNMA
+843 RTEMLGNMA
-852 TLTPAVLPVVVNHHN
+852 TLTPAVLPVVINHHN

-889 VKRIVKDE
+889 INRIVKED
-897 SKNLPPGT
+897 SGNLPPGT

-916 NEAFNRLGIG
+916 KEAFNRLGLG
-926 LAFAALLVY
+926 LMFAALLVY
-935 LLMVVNYQSWR
+935 LLMVVNYQSWL

-997 FANELRATGMDPL
+997 FANELRAKGIAPL
-1010 EAAVTAGYTRLR
+1010 EAAITAGYTRLR
-1022 PIIMTAFA
+1022 PILMTACA
-1030 MIIGMLPMALGL
+1030 MIIGMLPMALGI

-1053 RAVIGGLGV
+1053 RAVIGGLTV

-1071 PLMFTLIHGNNAN
+1071 PLMFTLIHGRNAGT
-1084 VQQEAA
+1084 QQEAA

>member
-1 LGAAKSISESNYF
+1 
-14 DIHLSSRLS
+14 
-23 QNVPGENKIMW
+23 MW
-34 IVRLALNKPYT
+34 IVRLALNRPYT
-45 FIVAAILI
+45 FIVASILI
-53 VVLGLT
+53 IVLGLT

-83 SGLSAKEMEQRVTTF
+83 SGLPAKDMEQRVTTF

-105 VNDVRAIDSQT
+105 VNDVKSIDSQT

-155 NPPWILRFSAATVPV
+155 NPPWILRFSASTVPI
-170 IQLSLSSDSLSE
+170 IQLALSSDTLSE

-219 MDQNALLAKGITPMD
+219 LDQNALLAKGLTPID
-234 VTAAVNAQNLTLPSG
+234 VTAAINAQNLTLPSG
-249 TAKIGTR
+249 TAKVGSR

-269 LTLND
+269 LMLND

-287 RDIAHVRDGWA
+287 RDVAHVRDGWA
-298 VQQNVS
+298 VQQNAA
-304 RADGKPNVL
+304 RANGKPAVL
-313 LSVMKTGSVS
+313 LAIMKTGSVS
-323 TLDIVNQIKNDVLPT
+323 TLDIVNQIKNDVLPA
-338 SRAAAPKGLKIRE
+338 SRAAAPKGLKIKE

-356 LFVRASI
+356 IFVKASI
-363 EGVLREGIIAACLT
+363 VGVLREGVIAACLT

-394 AVSIPLSIL
+394 AISIPLSIL
-403 SSIIVLSALGETMNT
+403 SSIIVLSAMGETMNT

-443 RHMSNQPLKEAV
+443 RHMGEQPLKEAV

-495 LAVVFAMMASYVLSR
+495 LAVVFAMLASYVLSR

-516 VNYLLGAEHDFE
+516 VNFLLGAEHSFEDDF
-528 GHSDVTANLSTKR
+528 DVDKVKPASR
-541 SIFGRINQRFN
+541 SIFGRINARFN

-559 DRYTDALRTV
+559 DRYTRALEMV
-569 LRHRKPALLTSVAI
+569 LHHRKPSLITSIAV
-583 MATAFLLLPFVGRDF
+583 MSTAFLLLPFVGRDF
-598 FPSVDSGQIRL
+598 FPAVDAGQIRL
-609 HVRTQPGTRIE
+609 HIRAQPGTRIE
-620 TTKVLFSQVEDEIR
+620 TTKVLFSQVEDQIR
-634 KIIPANEIG
+634 KTIPADETELIM
-643 LVIDNIGLSPETFNY
+643 DNIGLSPETFNY

-663 ATISSADGEILIA
+663 ATISSADGEVLIA
-676 LNEKQHGPSGSYVK
+676 LNEKHHGPTEKYVK
-690 ELRSRL
+690 QLRSQL
-696 QKQFP
+696 QRQFP

-739 ARHLRE
+739 ARHLRA
-745 RVATVPGT
+745 RLATVPGT
-753 VDVHMHQVVN
+753 VDVHLHQVVN
-763 APDLHMDIDR
+763 APDLHLDIDR

-809 MGLTY
+809 MGITY
-814 MVAAQ
+814 SVAAQ

-834 PIPIHTRNN
+834 PIPIHTLNN
-843 RSELLGNMA
+843 RTEVLGNMA
-852 TLTPAVLPVVVNHHN
+852 TLTPAIQPVVINHHN
-867 GAPVFDIY
+867 GAPVFDIF
-875 ANTQDSDLGSVAAK
+875 ANTQDSDLGSVAKK
-889 VKRIVKDE
+889 VNRIVKEE

-926 LAFAALLVY
+926 LTFAALLVY
-935 LLMVVNYQSWR
+935 LLMVVNYQSWL

-955 PGAFCGIVWAL
+955 PGASCGIVWAL

-997 FANELRATGMDPL
+997 FANELREKGMAPL

-1053 RAVIGGLGV
+1053 RAVIGGLSV

-1071 PLMFTLIHGNNAN
+1071 PLMFTLIHGRDASTP
-1084 VQQEAA
+1084 QEAA

>member
-1 LGAAKSISESNYF
+1 
-14 DIHLSSRLS
+14 
-23 QNVPGENKIMW
+23 MW
-34 IVRLALNKPYT
+34 IVRFALDRPYT
-45 FIVAAILI
+45 FIVASILI
-53 VVLGLT
+53 LIMGFS

-71 IDIPVVTVIWSY
+71 IDIPQITVIWSY
-83 SGLSAKEMEQRVTTF
+83 SGLPAKEMEQRITTF

-105 VNDVRAIDSQT
+105 VNDVKSIDSQT
-116 VNGASVIK
+116 TSGAAVIK

-136 MSQIGAAVNSIRF
+136 MSQVGAAVNSIRF
-149 RMPPGV
+149 RMPQGV
-155 NPPWILRFSAATVPV
+155 NPPWILRFSASTVPI
-170 IQLSLSSDSLSE
+170 IQLSLSSDTLSE
-182 SELYDYG
+182 SEIYDYG
-189 LFRVRQQLST
+189 LFRVRQQLT
-199 VPGTLLP
+199 KVPGTLLP
-206 APYGGVA
+206 TPYGGVA

-219 MDQNALLAKGITPMD
+219 LDQNALLAKGLTPVDITS
-234 VTAAVNAQNLTLPSG
+234 AINAQNVTLPSG
-249 TAKIGTR
+249 TAKVENT

-269 LTLND
+269 LSLND
-274 VPIKTVNGSLVYM
+274 VPIKEVNGAMVYM
-287 RDIAHVRDGWA
+287 RDVAHVRDGWS
-298 VQQNVS
+298 VQQNVARS
-304 RADGKPNVL
+304 NGKPAAL
-313 LSVMKTGSVS
+313 LTIMKTGSVS
-323 TLDIVNQIKNDVLPT
+323 TLDIVKQIKDDVLPA
-338 SRAAAPKGLKIRE
+338 SRAAAPPGLKITE

-356 LFVRASI
+356 IFVKAAI
-363 EGVLREGIIAACLT
+363 VGVLREGVIAAALT

-443 RHMSNQPLKEAV
+443 RHMHGKTLREAV
-455 LIGASEIATPTLVS
+455 LIGASEIAGPTLIS

-480 VFLTGPAKYL
+480 VFLTGPAKFL

-495 LAVVFAMMASYVLSR
+495 LAVVFAMLASYVLSR

-516 VNYLLGAEHDFE
+516 VNYLLGAEHNFE
-528 GHSDVTANLSTKR
+528 GQTTGDVLTAGAGGFFR
-541 SIFGRINQRFN
+541 RINDRFN
-552 QGYFWVQ
+552 QGYTWLQ
-559 DRYTDALRTV
+559 HRYTSALESF
-569 LRHRKPALLTSVAI
+569 LAHRRAALFASVAV
-583 MATAFLLLPFVGRDF
+583 MLSAFVLLPFIGRDF
-598 FPSVDSGQIRL
+598 FPSVDAGQIKL
-609 HVRTQPGTRIE
+609 HVRTRPGTRIE
-620 TTKVLFSQVEDEIR
+620 STKVVFSHVEDEIH
-634 KIIPANEIG
+634 KIIPADETE
-643 LVIDNIGLSPETFNY
+643 LVMDNIGLTPETFNY

-663 ATISSADGEILIA
+663 STISSADGEVLIA
-676 LNEKQHGPSGSYVK
+676 LNEKHHSTEGYIK
-690 ELRSRL
+690 RLRAELP
-696 QKQFP
+696 KKFP
-701 DLTFFF
+701 DATFFF
-707 QPADIVTQIL
+707 QPADMVTQIL
-717 NFGLPSPIDVQVQG
+717 NFGLPAPIDIQIQG

-745 RVATVPGT
+745 RLATVPGA

-763 APDLHMDIDR
+763 APDLHLDIDR

-781 TQQDVANSIY
+781 TQQDVANSLY

-809 MGLTY
+809 MGITY
-814 MVAAQ
+814 AVAAQ
-819 TPQYSIDSINALQNT
+819 TPQYSIDSVNALQNT
-834 PIPIHTRNN
+834 PIPIHTLAN
-843 RSELLGNMA
+843 RTEMLGNMA
-852 TLTPAVLPVVVNHHN
+852 TLKPAIMPVVVNHHN
-867 GAPVFDIY
+867 GAPVYDIY
-875 ANTQDSDLGSVAAK
+875 ANTQNSDLGSVASK
-889 VKRIVKDE
+889 VNRIVKEE
-897 SKNLPPGT
+897 SAHLPPGT

-916 NEAFNRLGIG
+916 NEAFTRLGLG
-926 LAFAALLVY
+926 LTFAALLVY
-935 LLMVVNYQSWR
+935 LLMVVNYQSWL

-997 FANELRATGMDPL
+997 FANELRVGGETAVG
-1010 EAAVTAGYTRLR
+1010 AAVQAGFTRLR
-1022 PIIMTAFA
+1022 PILMTACA
-1030 MIIGMLPMALGL
+1030 MIIGMLPMALGM

-1053 RAVIGGLGV
+1053 RAVIGGLSM

-1071 PLMFTLIHGNNAN
+1071 PLMFTLIHGKKPA
-1084 VQQEAA
+1084 QEAA

>member
-1 LGAAKSISESNYF
+1 
-14 DIHLSSRLS
+14 
-23 QNVPGENKIMW
+23 MW
-34 IVRLALNKPYT
+34 IVKLALNRPYT
-45 FIVAAILI
+45 FIVASILI
-53 VVLGLT
+53 LVLGFS
-59 SIATTPTDIFPN
+59 SIATTPTDVFPN
-71 IDIPVVTVIWSY
+71 IDIPVVSVIWSY
-83 SGLSAKEMEQRVTTF
+83 SGLPAKEMEERVTTF

-105 VNDVRAIDSQT
+105 VNDVKSIDSQT
-116 VNGASVIK
+116 TSGTSVIK

-136 MSQIGAAVNSIRF
+136 MSQIGAAVNGIRF

-155 NPPWILRFSAATVPV
+155 NPPWILRFSASTVPI
-170 IQLSLSSDSLSE
+170 IQLALSSDQLSE
-182 SELYDYG
+182 SEIYDYG

-219 MDQNALLAKGITPMD
+219 LDQNALLAKGITPID
-234 VTAAVNAQNLTLPSG
+234 ITTAINAQNVTLPSG
-249 TAKIGTR
+249 TAKVGTS

-269 LTLND
+269 LMLND
-274 VPIKTVNGSLVYM
+274 VPVKTVNNSLVYM
-287 RDIAHVRDGWA
+287 RDVAHVRNGWS
-298 VQQNVS
+298 VQQNVV
-304 RADGKPNVL
+304 RANGKPAAL
-313 LSVMKTGSVS
+313 LAIMKTGSVS
-323 TLDIVNQIKNDVLPT
+323 TLDIINQVKNDVLPT
-338 SRAAAPKGLKIRE
+338 SRAAAPKGLKITE

-356 LFVRASI
+356 IFVKASI
-363 EGVLREGIIAACLT
+363 VGVLREGVIAASLT

-394 AVSIPLSIL
+394 AISIPLSIL
-403 SSIIVLSALGETMNT
+403 SSIIVLSAMGETMNT

-443 RHMSNQPLKEAV
+443 RHMGEQPLREAV
-455 LIGASEIATPTLVS
+455 LLGASEIATPTLVS

-495 LAVVFAMMASYVLSR
+495 FAVVFAMLASYVLSR

-516 VNYLLGAEHDFE
+516 VNFLLGAED
-528 GHSDVTANLSTKR
+528 HSGYQFAAKR
-541 SIFGRINQRFN
+541 GFFGRINDRFN
-552 QGYFWVQ
+552 EGYLWVQ
-559 DRYTDALRTV
+559 DRYTHALETV
-569 LRHRKPALLTSVAI
+569 LSHRKPALITSIAI
-583 MATAFLLLPFVGRDF
+583 MSTAFLLLPFVGRDF
-598 FPSVDSGQIRL
+598 FPTVDAGQIKL
-609 HVRTQPGTRIE
+609 HIRTQPGTRIE
-620 TTKVLFSQVEDEIR
+620 STKVIFSQVEDEIR
-634 KIIPANEIG
+634 KTVPADETELI
-643 LVIDNIGLSPETFNY
+643 LDNIGLSPETFNY

-663 ATISSADGEILIA
+663 STISSADGDVLIA
-676 LNEKQHGPSGSYVK
+676 LNEKHHGPTQEYVK
-690 ELRSRL
+690 DLRSQL
-696 QKQFP
+696 QQKFP

-707 QPADIVTQIL
+707 QPADMVTQIL
-717 NFGLPSPIDVQVQG
+717 NFGLPAPIDVQVQG

-739 ARHLRE
+739 ARHLRQ
-745 RVATVPGT
+745 RLATVPGA
-753 VDVHMHQVVN
+753 VDVHMHQVVD
-763 APDLHMDIDR
+763 APDLHLDIDR

-781 TQQDVANSIY
+781 TQQDVANSLY
-791 ISLSSSA
+791 ISLSSSS

-809 MGLTY
+809 MGITY
-814 MVAAQ
+814 TVAAQ
-819 TPQYSIDSINALQNT
+819 TPQHSIDSINALQNT
-834 PIPIHTRNN
+834 PIPIHTLNN
-843 RSELLGNMA
+843 RTEMLGNMA
-852 TLTPAVLPVVVNHHN
+852 TLTPAILPVVINHHN
-867 GAPVFDIY
+867 GAPVFDIF
-875 ANTQDSDLGSVAAK
+875 ANTQNSDLGSVAAK
-889 VKRIVKDE
+889 INRIVKEE
-897 SKNLPPGT
+897 SKNLPAGT
-905 KIVVRGQVESM
+905 KIIVRGQVESM
-916 NEAFNRLGIG
+916 NEAFNRLGLG

-935 LLMVVNYQSWR
+935 LLMVVNYQSWL

-997 FANELRATGMDPL
+997 FANELRAKGGAPL

-1022 PIIMTAFA
+1022 PIIMTACA
-1030 MIIGMLPMALGL
+1030 MIIGMLPMALGI

-1053 RAVIGGLGV
+1053 RAVIGGLTV

-1071 PLMFTLIHGNNAN
+1071 PLMFTLIHGRNAST
-1084 VQQEAA
+1084 QQEGA

>member
-1 LGAAKSISESNYF
+1 
-14 DIHLSSRLS
+14 
-23 QNVPGENKIMW
+23 MW

-45 FIVAAILI
+45 FVVASILI
-53 VVLGLT
+53 LVLGFT

-83 SGLSAKEMEQRVTTF
+83 QGLSAKEMEQRVTTF

-105 VNDVRAIDSQT
+105 VNDVKAIDSQT

-155 NPPWILRFSAATVPV
+155 NPPWILRFSASTVPI
-170 IQLSLSSDSLSE
+170 IQLSLSSDTLSE

-219 MDQNALLAKGITPMD
+219 MDQNALLAKGISPTD
-234 VTAAVNAQNLTLPSG
+234 VTAAINAQNLTLPSG
-249 TAKIGTR
+249 TAKMGTH
-256 EYTVSTNSSPVDA
+256 EYTVSTNSSPIDA
-269 LTLND
+269 LSLND
-274 VPIKTVNGSLVYM
+274 VPVKTVNGSLVYM

-298 VQQNVS
+298 VQQNAS

-338 SRAAAPKGLKIRE
+338 SRAAAPKGLKITE

-394 AVSIPLSIL
+394 AISIPLSIL
-403 SSIIVLSALGETMNT
+403 SSIIVLSAMGETMNT

-443 RHMSNQPLKEAV
+443 RHMGSQPLKEAV

-495 LAVVFAMMASYVLSR
+495 LAVVFAMLASYVLSR

-516 VNYLLGAEHDFE
+516 VNFFLGAEHNLE
-528 GHSDVTANLSTKR
+528 GHSDAGPQST
-541 SIFGRINQRFN
+541 SFFARINQRFN
-552 QGYFWVQ
+552 RGYFCVQ
-559 DRYTDALRTV
+559 DRYTQALQSVLQHRRT
-569 LRHRKPALLTSVAI
+569 ALIASISI
-583 MATAFLLLPFVGRDF
+583 MSTAFLLLPFVGRDF
-598 FPSVDSGQIRL
+598 FPAVDSGQIRL
-609 HVRTQPGTRIE
+609 HVRAEPGTRIE
-620 TTKVLFSQVEDEIR
+620 TTKVLFSQVEEQIR
-634 KIIPANEIG
+634 KQIPANEIG
-643 LVIDNIGLSPETFNY
+643 LIIDNIGLSPETFNY

-663 ATISSADGEILIA
+663 ATISSSDGEILIA
-676 LNEKQHGPSGSYVK
+676 LNEKHHGPSERYIK
-690 ELRSRL
+690 ELRSQL
-696 QKQFP
+696 QQQFP

-745 RVATVPGT
+745 RLATVPGT
-753 VDVHMHQVVN
+753 ADVHLHQVVN
-763 APDLHMDIDR
+763 APDLHLDIDR

-791 ISLSSSA
+791 ISLSSSG

-809 MGLTY
+809 MGITY
-814 MVAAQ
+814 LVAAQ

-834 PIPIHTRNN
+834 PIPLHTVSN

-852 TLTPAVLPVVVNHHN
+852 TLTPAVLPVVINHHN
-867 GAPVFDIY
+867 GAPVFDVY

-889 VKRIVKDE
+889 INRIVKEE

-916 NEAFNRLGIG
+916 NEAFTRLGLG

-935 LLMVVNYQSWR
+935 LLMVVNYQSWL

-955 PGAFCGIVWAL
+955 PGAFTGIVWAL

-997 FANELRATGMDPL
+997 FANELRATGIAPF

-1071 PLMFTLIHGNNAN
+1071 PLMFTLIHGRNAN
-1084 VQQEAA
+1084 GQQEAL

>member
-1 LGAAKSISESNYF
+1 
-14 DIHLSSRLS
+14 
-23 QNVPGENKIMW
+23 MW

-45 FIVAAILI
+45 FIVASILI
-53 VVLGLT
+53 LVLGFS

-83 SGLSAKEMEQRVTTF
+83 SGLPAKEMEQRVTTF

-105 VNDVRAIDSQT
+105 VNDVKSIDSQT

-136 MSQIGAAVNSIRF
+136 MSQVGAAVNSIRF

-155 NPPWILRFSAATVPV
+155 NPPWILRFSASTVPI
-170 IQLSLSSDSLSE
+170 IQLSLSSDTLSE
-182 SELYDYG
+182 SEIYDYG
-189 LFRVRQQLST
+189 LFRVRQQLTT

-206 APYGGVA
+206 TPYGGVA

-219 MDQNALLAKGITPMD
+219 LDQNAMLAKGITPID
-234 VTAAVNAQNLTLPSG
+234 VTAAINAQNVTLPSG
-249 TAKIGTR
+249 TAKVDTR
-256 EYTVSTNSSPVDA
+256 EYTVTTNSSPVDA
-269 LTLND
+269 LMLND
-274 VPIKTVNGSLVYM
+274 VPIKTVDGKLVYM
-287 RDIAHVRDGWA
+287 RDVAHVRDGWS
-298 VQQNVS
+298 VQQNVA
-304 RADGKPNVL
+304 RANGKPAAL
-313 LSVMKTGSVS
+313 LTIMKTGSVS
-323 TLDIVNQIKNDVLPT
+323 TLDIVNQIKNDVLPG
-338 SRAAAPKGLKIRE
+338 SRAAAPKGLKITE

-356 LFVRASI
+356 VFVKASI
-363 EGVLREGIIAACLT
+363 VGVLREGVIAASLT

-394 AVSIPLSIL
+394 AISIPLSIL
-403 SSIIVLSALGETMNT
+403 SSIIVLSAMGETMNT

-443 RHMSNQPLKEAV
+443 RHMHSQPLKEAV

-480 VFLTGPAKYL
+480 VFLTGPAKFL

-495 LAVVFAMMASYVLSR
+495 MAVVFAMLASYLLSR

-516 VNYLLGAEHDFE
+516 VNFMLGAEHTFE
-528 GHSDVTANLSTKR
+528 GETDFDAGVPAKR
-541 SIFGRINQRFN
+541 SIFGRINDRFN
-552 QGYFWVQ
+552 DGYFWVQ
-559 DRYTDALRTV
+559 ERYTRTLRTV
-569 LRHRKPALLTSVAI
+569 LQHRRPALIASIAI
-583 MATAFLLLPFVGRDF
+583 MSTAFVLLPFVGRDF
-598 FPSVDSGQIRL
+598 FPAVDAGQIKL
-609 HVRTQPGTRIE
+609 HIRAQPGTRIE
-620 TTKVLFSQVEDEIR
+620 TTKVLFSQVEDQIR
-634 KIIPANEIG
+634 KIIPADEVDLIM
-643 LVIDNIGLSPETFNY
+643 DNIGLTPETFNY

-663 ATISSADGEILIA
+663 ATISSADGEVLIA
-676 LNEKQHGPSGSYVK
+676 LNAKHHGPTEKYMK
-690 ELRSRL
+690 EMRSQL

-707 QPADIVTQIL
+707 QPADMVTQIL
-717 NFGLPSPIDVQVQG
+717 NFGLPAPIDVQVQG
-731 YDPANYEI
+731 YDPDNYEI
-739 ARHLRE
+739 ARRLRE
-745 RVATVPGT
+745 RVATVPGA

-763 APDLHMDIDR
+763 APDLHLDIDR

-781 TQQDVANSIY
+781 TQQDVANSLY

-809 MGLTY
+809 MGITY
-814 MVAAQ
+814 TVAAQ

-834 PIPIHTRNN
+834 PIPIHTLSN
-843 RSELLGNMA
+843 RTEVLGNMA
-852 TLTPAVLPVVVNHHN
+852 TLSPAVMPVVINHHN

-875 ANTQDSDLGSVAAK
+875 ANTQDDDLGSVAAK
-889 VKRIVKDE
+889 INRIVKEE
-897 SKNLPPGT
+897 SKSLPPGT

-935 LLMVVNYQSWR
+935 LLMVVNYQSWL

-955 PGAFCGIVWAL
+955 PGAFTGIVWAL

-997 FANELRATGMDPL
+997 FANEVRATGVAPF

-1053 RAVIGGLGV
+1053 RAVIGGLSV

-1071 PLMFTLIHGNNAN
+1071 PLMFTLIHGRNDNTP
-1084 VQQEAA
+1084 QEAI

>member
-1 LGAAKSISESNYF
+1 
-14 DIHLSSRLS
+14 
-23 QNVPGENKIMW
+23 MW

-45 FIVAAILI
+45 FIVASILI
-53 VVLGLT
+53 LVLGFS

-83 SGLSAKEMEQRVTTF
+83 SGLPAKEMEQRVTTF

-105 VNDVRAIDSQT
+105 VNDVKAIDSQT

-136 MSQIGAAVNSIRF
+136 MSQVGAAVNSIRF

-155 NPPWILRFSAATVPV
+155 NPPWILRFSASTVPI
-170 IQLSLSSDSLSE
+170 IQLSLSSDTLSE
-182 SELYDYG
+182 SEIYDYG
-189 LFRVRQQLST
+189 LFRVRQQLTT

-206 APYGGVA
+206 TPYGGVA

-219 MDQNALLAKGITPMD
+219 LDQNALLAKGITPID
-234 VTAAVNAQNLTLPSG
+234 VTAAINAQNVTLPSG
-249 TAKIGTR
+249 TAKVDTR

-269 LTLND
+269 LMLND
-274 VPIKTVNGSLVYM
+274 VPIKTVDGKLVYM
-287 RDIAHVRDGWA
+287 RDVAHVRDGWS
-298 VQQNVS
+298 VQQNVA
-304 RADGKPNVL
+304 RANGKPAAL
-313 LSVMKTGSVS
+313 LTIMKTGSVS
-323 TLDIVNQIKNDVLPT
+323 TLDIVDQIKNDVLPA
-338 SRAAAPKGLKIRE
+338 SRAAAPKGLKITE

-356 LFVRASI
+356 IFVKASI
-363 EGVLREGIIAACLT
+363 MGVLREGVIAACLT

-394 AVSIPLSIL
+394 AISIPLSIL
-403 SSIIVLSALGETMNT
+403 SSIIVLSAMGETMNT

-443 RHMSNQPLKEAV
+443 RHMDGQPLREAV

-480 VFLTGPAKYL
+480 VFLTGPAEYL

-495 LAVVFAMMASYVLSR
+495 LALVFAMLASYLLSR

-516 VNYLLGAEHDFE
+516 VNFLLGAEHGPVDGGSRGF
-528 GHSDVTANLSTKR
+528 
-541 SIFGRINQRFN
+541 FGRISRRFN
-552 QGYFWVQ
+552 DGFVWVQ
-559 DRYTDALRTV
+559 RRYTSALEMT
-569 LRHRKPALLTSVAI
+569 LENRKPALIVSVAI
-583 MATAFLLLPFVGRDF
+583 MSTAFLLLPFVGRDF
-598 FPSVDSGQIRL
+598 FPSVDAGQIKL
-609 HVRTQPGTRIE
+609 HIRARAGTRIE
-620 TTKVLFSQVEDEIR
+620 TTKVVFSQVEDQIR
-634 KIIPANEIG
+634 KTIPAQETDLIM
-643 LVIDNIGLSPETFNY
+643 DNIGLTPETFNY

-663 ATISSADGEILIA
+663 ATISSADGEVLIA
-676 LNEKQHGPSGSYVK
+676 LNKRHHPTGKYVK
-690 ELRSRL
+690 ELRSQL

-707 QPADIVTQIL
+707 QPADMVTQIL

-739 ARHLRE
+739 ARRLRS
-745 RVATVPGT
+745 RLAAVPGA
-753 VDVHMHQVVN
+753 VDVHMHQVVD
-763 APDLHMDIDR
+763 APDLHLDIDR

-781 TQQDVANSIY
+781 TQQDVANSLY

-809 MGLTY
+809 MGITY
-814 MVAAQ
+814 TVAAQ

-834 PIPIHTRNN
+834 PIPIHTINN
-843 RSELLGNMA
+843 RTEVLGNMA
-852 TLTPAVLPVVVNHHN
+852 TLTPAVMPVVINHHN

-875 ANTQDSDLGSVAAK
+875 ANTQDDDLGSVAAK
-889 VKRIVKDE
+889 INRIVKEE
-897 SKNLPPGT
+897 SKTLPPGT
-905 KIVVRGQVESM
+905 KIIVRGQVESM

-935 LLMVVNYQSWR
+935 LLMVVNYQSWL

-955 PGAFCGIVWAL
+955 PGAFCGIVWSL

-997 FANELRATGMDPL
+997 FANELRATGIAPL

-1030 MIIGMLPMALGL
+1030 MIIGMLPMALGI

-1053 RAVIGGLGV
+1053 RAVIGGLSV

-1071 PLMFTLIHGNNAN
+1071 PLMFTLIHGRNAN
-1084 VQQEAA
+1084 NQQEAI